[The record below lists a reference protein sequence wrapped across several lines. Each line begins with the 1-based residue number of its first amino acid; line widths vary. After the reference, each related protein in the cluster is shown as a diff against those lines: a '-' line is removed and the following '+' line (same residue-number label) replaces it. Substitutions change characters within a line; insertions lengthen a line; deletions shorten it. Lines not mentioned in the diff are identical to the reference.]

1 MQARALSL
9 VTSGPEREEAHI
21 HLEGALDALSVDEVS
36 STIERVVA
44 DGAQRVIVDLERV
57 TLLDSFGVG
66 VLVSLW
72 KRIKA
77 RGGQVRVVS
86 ANDQPLAVLKILKLD
101 RVLA

>member
-9 VTSGPEREEAHI
+9 VTSGPERGEARI
-21 HLEGALDALSVDEVS
+21 QLEGALDALSVDDVS
-36 STIERVVA
+36 PSFERVVA
-44 DGAQRVIVDLERV
+44 GGAQRVIVDLGRV

-72 KRIKA
+72 KRVKA
-77 RGGQVRVVS
+77 RGGHVRVVS

-101 RVLA
+101 CVLA